1 MTSSVILNNITAFI
15 DELDDY
21 GLLECS
27 DIQEYL
33 KACVAGLND
42 FGDVTR
48 TIFVDILLDS
58 GLTCPIAVAKRYVE
72 HINVS
77 NYYEPDCFHSLV

>member
-1 MTSSVILNNITAFI
+1 M
-15 DELDDY
+15 
-21 GLLECS
+21 ECN

-33 KACVAGLND
+33 KACVTGLND

-58 GLTCPIAVAKRYVE
+58 GLTCPIAVAKQYVE

-77 NYYEPDCFHSLV
+77 NYSANEPDCFHSLVWLLQILL